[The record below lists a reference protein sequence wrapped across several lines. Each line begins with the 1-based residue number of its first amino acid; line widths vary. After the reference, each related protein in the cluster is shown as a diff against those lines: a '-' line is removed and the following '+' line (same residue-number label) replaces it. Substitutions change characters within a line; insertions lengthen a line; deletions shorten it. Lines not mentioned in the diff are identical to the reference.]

1 MNKSGWTRQRTN
13 NLRDELI
20 WGWIPSGDKVYHC
33 TKKKKDIAVIYISN
47 KKKSVAIIDALIL
60 FIFSSPEHNMLRMSY
75 CDRSM
80 TGIRLSVRVSGCLS
94 VNNYLKNLLLW
105 NRSTDFNETSQKWS
119 LGDALSENFKD
130 LNSMKNSGCHGNR
143 KKKL

>member
-1 MNKSGWTRQRTN
+1 MFCKGGGVKNAKSQ
-13 NLRDELI
+13 L
-20 WGWIPSGDKVYHC
+20 
-33 TKKKKDIAVIYISN
+33 
-47 KKKSVAIIDALIL
+47 
-60 FIFSSPEHNMLRMSY
+60 FSSPEHNVLRVSY

-80 TGIRLSVRVSGCLS
+80 SGVRVSGRQS

-105 NRSTDFNETSQKWS
+105 NRPTGFNETSQKWS

-130 LNSMKNSGCHGNR
+130 LNSVKNCGCHGNR